1 MPFLEQSFGL
11 ITAALNS
18 QVNGQYLFAGA
29 RTDQPPITVNN
40 LAELE
45 MLPTSADAF
54 GNDQMKKQAIVAE
67 GVQVEFG
74 ILADEVAD
82 EIMASMKR
90 LAELN
95 AVSSLDGTL
104 KDGDPLALPPIPDQR
119 EFLIAELEKIE
130 SAVQKAQSAQINNAL
145 VGNRLDSIDEQH
157 ATAQIFLE
165 GLVSDIED
173 VDLAEAI
180 TRLNQDQTALAA
192 SFQVL
197 GSLSRLSL
205 LNFL

>member
-1 MPFLEQSFGL
+1 M
-11 ITAALNS
+11 
-18 QVNGQYLFAGA
+18 
-29 RTDQPPITVNN
+29 
-40 LAELE
+40 
-45 MLPTSADAF
+45 
-54 GNDQMKKQAIVAE
+54 
-67 GVQVEFG
+67 QVEFG

-90 LAELN
+90 LAEFNTL
-95 AVSSLDGTL
+95 SPLDGTL
-104 KDGDPLALPPIPDQR
+104 KDGDPGPPPIPDQR

-130 SAVQKAQSAQINNAL
+130 SAVQKAQSAQTNNAL

-180 TRLNQDQTALAA
+180 TRLNQDQTALQA